1 MIDVSVTQPMLFVP
15 RAKDPAMQGRWLT
28 VFARFQDA
36 LLYAWLA
43 YVSFVPQTFSSLFN
57 VVGLVALWVL
67 MVLMG
72 AWHLVKVPARRGLA
86 AWVIV
91 AFPLAFSLVT
101 VLDTMVD
108 IPIVGPPAGHWL
120 FFGAL
125 SAIPLYWLARWLLRT
140 TSPQPNNPV
149 RMRVTTTILFAVV
162 LNQMLLSFFLAW
174 VLSSGSEF
182 QSFKN
187 VFGDDWYA
195 NLLHWTMGST
205 LLVVVVGV
213 PYAVLGFLRGSGH
226 RGVMLGILLCI
237 GVTVT
242 CMVGIFGFI
251 AVLSVG

>member
-1 MIDVSVTQPMLFVP
+1 MSDVSVTEPMLFVP

-36 LLYAWLA
+36 LLYVWLA
-43 YVSFVPQTFSSLFN
+43 NVSFVPQDFSSLVS
-57 VVGLVALWVL
+57 VVGLAALWVF

-72 AWHLVKVPARRGLA
+72 AWHLVKVPARRKLA
-86 AWVIV
+86 TWTIA
-91 AFPLAFSLVT
+91 AFPLAFLLMT
-101 VLDTMVD
+101 VLDSTVD
-108 IPIVGPPAGHWL
+108 LPIVGPPVGRWL
-120 FFGAL
+120 FYGAL
-125 SAIPLYWLARWLLRT
+125 LMFPLYWLARWLLRT

-149 RMRVTTTILFAVV
+149 RMRVTTTVLFAIV
-162 LNQMLLSFFLAW
+162 LNQMLLSLFLAW

-195 NLLHWTMGST
+195 NLLQWTMGST

-242 CMVGIFGFI
+242 CMVGVFGFI
-251 AVLSVG
+251 AMKSYG